1 MLRKLIAQDMKNQW
15 RTYLMLL
22 LISLGCAIVGSGSM
36 ALMNI
41 THASLSLMG
50 LGLVMM
56 LTLTGAFVALG
67 AIAIS
72 VIVYYYRKM
81 TTDEAYLTFTLP
93 ATAGQILTAKMIVGS
108 IWLLIS
114 VAMALV
120 NRAIIVVPEILLSQE
135 DYSLDILAITLLKR
149 LVLPYYSTV
158 SGVIIGCVVELL
170 NSVVTTIAQL
180 ALIYLCITWGSSL
193 SSKHKVLACVGVY
206 IGANIVVGFVVE
218 ILLSIFSVGVII
230 SSSEVASI
238 VIMAVNLLLY
248 AGFTVACHQ
257 YNKHLLQNKLNLA

>member
-1 MLRKLIAQDMKNQW
+1 MLRKLIAQDMRNQW

-41 THASLSLMG
+41 THTSLSLMG

-56 LTLTGAFVALG
+56 LTLMGAFVALG
-67 AIAIS
+67 AISIS

-108 IWLLIS
+108 IWMLIAAGMVYVNAMIIAIPSLMLSEENYTLNMLAMGYLKELIS
-114 VAMALV
+114 
-120 NRAIIVVPEILLSQE
+120 S
-135 DYSLDILAITLLKR
+135 
-149 LVLPYYSTV
+149 YSTV
-158 SGVIIGCVVELL
+158 PGVIIGCVVELL

-206 IGANIVVGFVVE
+206 IGVNMVVGIVVA
-218 ILLSIFSVGVII
+218 ILLSIFSMDGMI

-238 VIMAVNLLLY
+238 VTMAVNLLLY